1 MFQGVTFCMVKKNI
15 VAIACCLAMTA
26 ALSGC
31 GQKNISVSDS
41 KKAATTSAASEASN
55 IAFGSDVRNFTA
67 PEKGEKIII
76 LKVKDYGEIKI
87 KLFPE
92 YAELGVENFLGLAE
106 QNYYDGIIFHRIINN
121 FMIQGGDPTGTG
133 RGGQSIY
140 GEKFDGGVDPHLIHV
155 SGALAY
161 ANSGSTSTNGSQFYI
176 VTGNTYT
183 ESQFPENYPESAK
196 QAYLKAG
203 GYPYLDGGYTVFGQ
217 VFDGLDI
224 VFKLQQVQTDSNDK
238 PLKDVVIE
246 SLTVGEYN
254 GEELKWYITD
264 YPEYSGQTTEAASEE
279 TTSATEA
286 DSEASE
292 TAAEQEDTSASSEE
306 TSEET
311 SAE

>member
-1 MFQGVTFCMVKKNI
+1 M
-15 VAIACCLAMTA
+15 
-26 ALSGC
+26 
-31 GQKNISVSDS
+31 
-41 KKAATTSAASEASN
+41 SN
-55 IAFGSDVRNFTA
+55 QTRK
-67 PEKGEKIII
+67 PEKGDITAEIITNMGSI
-76 LKVKDYGEIKI
+76 KVL
-87 KLFPE
+87 LFPD
-92 YAELGVENFLGLAE
+92 AAPKAVENFTGLA
-106 QNYYDGIIFHRIINN
+106 QKGYYNGIIFHRVIRD

-311 SAE
+311 SVE